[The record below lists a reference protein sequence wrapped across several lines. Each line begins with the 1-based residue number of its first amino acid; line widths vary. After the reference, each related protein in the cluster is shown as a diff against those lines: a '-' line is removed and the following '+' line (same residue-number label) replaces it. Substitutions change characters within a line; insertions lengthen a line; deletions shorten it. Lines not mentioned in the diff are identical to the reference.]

1 MYKSLSLGCPTH
13 TANKAKPYELIS
25 RKGDGMKIKEG
36 GFTLIEVMIAA
47 ALSTIIIFGVFG
59 ILQVSNRSLQIIHAK
74 MSLQEGPREALFKM
88 AQEIRQT
95 GWHQINDLGT
105 DVNNIESSSTITFNV
120 PIPDPAT
127 LVAGDYG
134 PNYAFHISY
143 TLDTDN
149 HQIIRTAT
157 NNITGATKRT
167 ILANEVTA
175 LSFSRNTTTSAL
187 GLITIRI
194 DAQRQLPDGTLIPPT
209 PIRMSSQAEAR
220 NP

>member
-1 MYKSLSLGCPTH
+1 
-13 TANKAKPYELIS
+13 
-25 RKGDGMKIKEG
+25 MKITGK
-36 GFTLIEVMIAA
+36 GFTLIEVVIAA

-59 ILQVSNRSLQIIHAK
+59 ILQVSNQALQIIHAK
-74 MSLQEGPREALFKM
+74 MTLQEGPREALFKM

-95 GWHQINDLGT
+95 GWHQIDNLGT
-105 DVNNIESSSTITFNV
+105 VVGNVESSSTITFNV
-120 PIPDPAT
+120 PIPDPAV

-134 PNYAFHISY
+134 PNYAYHISY
-143 TLDTDN
+143 TLDADN

-157 NNITGATKRT
+157 NNITGETKQT
-167 ILANEVTA
+167 ILANEVTG
-175 LSFSRNTTTSAL
+175 LEFSRNTSAL

-194 DAQRQLPDGTLIPPT
+194 DAQRQLPDGRLIPPA